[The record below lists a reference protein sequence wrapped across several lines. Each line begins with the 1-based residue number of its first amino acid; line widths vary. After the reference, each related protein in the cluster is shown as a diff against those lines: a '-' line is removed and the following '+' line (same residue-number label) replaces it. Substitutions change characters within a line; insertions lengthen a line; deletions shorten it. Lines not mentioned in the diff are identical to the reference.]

1 MLGGAIA
8 NGVNAIFDAT
18 PFAQT
23 ETFESQTGIGY
34 SPARL
39 AIVSFITVAII
50 FSAILFI
57 GKYLW
62 NNVLH
67 ELVPAIKPAKS
78 IWQIFGL
85 AILVSLMN
93 PGSCQCA

>member
-8 NGVNAIFDAT
+8 NGVNAVFDAT

-23 ETFESQTGIGY
+23 ETFDSHTGIGY

-50 FSAILFI
+50 FMIILFF

-62 NNVLH
+62 NTVLH

-78 IWQIFGL
+78 VWQIFGL
-85 AILVSLMN
+85 AILISLLH